1 MSSFGITDLNVF
13 SVSFQGGEE
22 LISSLYYDTV
32 LICRFGVEF
41 ARAVKPEM
49 KNTHK
54 WKIRPAVLASEVHCR
69 LISTLRARYHP
80 FSEVF

>member
-1 MSSFGITDLNVF
+1 MSSVGITDLNVF
-13 SVSFQGGEE
+13 SVSFQG

-32 LICRFGVEF
+32 LIFRFGVEI
-41 ARAVKPEM
+41 AQAEKPEM

-54 WKIRPAVLASEVHCR
+54 WKIRPTVLAPEIHIR
-69 LISTLRARYHP
+69 LTSTLRARYHP